1 MAKSQSIPQTHD
13 SLTVHPARVRAGLH
27 ACYEIEA
34 LCEVAREVAAKIAQ
48 VSDGDQSTLQRYALQ
63 LRGFACRIEELNT
76 ATMSVLDDD
85 DETRHIERKV
95 FGYVT
100 A

>member
-1 MAKSQSIPQTHD
+1 MSEVMTIQPE
-13 SLTVHPARVRAGLH
+13 RVRVGRQ
-27 ACYEIEA
+27 ACWEIDA
-34 LCEVAREVAAKIAQ
+34 LCEVAREVAGKIGA

-63 LRGFACRIEELNT
+63 MRGLMCRIEELNT

-95 FGYVT
+95 FGIVT